1 MGTYKNLI
9 KHSIEAILEEP
20 FLYFRFAYK
29 VEMGSIDRGG
39 KNTLPVS
46 YLFINEILSNN
57 SPKALQKYH
66 SKNMYDTFL

>member
-46 YLFINEILSNN
+46 YLFIN
-57 SPKALQKYH
+57 
-66 SKNMYDTFL
+66 